1 MIATTNLYEYFD
13 KALSRRFDAIIDFN
27 RYSKEDLVE
36 VAEGLLE
43 NYLKKFKINY
53 KNIRL
58 FRKIIGLYD
67 QIPYPGELKNVIK
80 TAVAFSNPEDST
92 DYMRRLYS
100 IVCNNNQPELRE
112 LQNQN
117 FTIREIEILTKV
129 SKSKIARKLK
139 GGNEFE

>member
-1 MIATTNLYEYFD
+1 MLRDYWRTI
-13 KALSRRFDAIIDFN
+13 
-27 RYSKEDLVE
+27 
-36 VAEGLLE
+36 
-43 NYLKKFKINY
+43 Y